1 VLWRV
6 AQSQYEDPEEE
17 KEFQTLLKDMNELR
31 KIRFPRNITPE
42 KENWRISF

>member
-17 KEFQTLLKDMNELR
+17 KEFQTLLKDMNDPR
-31 KIRFPRNITPE
+31 KIRYPRSITP
-42 KENWRISF
+42 RRRQI